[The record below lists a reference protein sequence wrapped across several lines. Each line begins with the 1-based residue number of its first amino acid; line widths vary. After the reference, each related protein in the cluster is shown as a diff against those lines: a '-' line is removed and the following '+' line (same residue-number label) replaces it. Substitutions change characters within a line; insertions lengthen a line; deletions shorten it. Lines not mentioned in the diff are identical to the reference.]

1 MSEREKREI
10 KERERKR
17 EIKERERKRE
27 RMCARERKSE
37 RWKIKKIFLRM

>member
-17 EIKERERKRE
+17 EIKERER
-27 RMCARERKSE
+27 MCARERKSE